1 MVYIINQR
9 DLPSSNSSRDF
20 EGYRHGESSVSLI
33 LIDMATGDGPKLHSH
48 PYEEVFIV
56 EEGRARYTVGA
67 EEIEATGGQILVVP
81 PGTPHKFINLG
92 PERLRQVDIHLSD
105 RFITDWLEK

>member
-1 MVYIINQR
+1 MTYIIDQH
-9 DLPSSNSSRDF
+9 DLPASNSSRDF
-20 EGYRHGESSVSLI
+20 EGYRHGQSSVSLI
-33 LIDMATGDGPKLHSH
+33 LIDMAPGDGPKLHSH

-56 EEGRARYTVGA
+56 QSGRARYTVGT

-92 PERLRQVDIHLSD
+92 PEPLRQIDIHVSD
-105 RFITDWLEK
+105 RFITDWLKE